1 MARLDI
7 WRAHASRTRGTLL
20 EVQSDLRQSLDT
32 RAVVPLLSKAALSRL
47 NPLLNPSFE
56 IEGQTWFL
64 ATQAIGV
71 VRTSCLS
78 SKVGSLMEHEDAT
91 IKAIDHLLL
100 GG

>member
-1 MARLDI
+1 MARLDVR
-7 WRAHASRTRGTLL
+7 RAGASRTRGYLL
-20 EVQSDLRQSLDT
+20 EVQSDLHQTLDT
-32 RAVVPLLSKAALSRL
+32 RAVVPLLPRSSIGKL

-71 VRTSCLS
+71 VRTSRLS
-78 SKVGSLMEHEDAT
+78 TRICRLLSDEPAV

-100 GG
+100 GT